1 MSASG
6 GDRPWLTPVPSDP
19 GEEFRYQAVLA
30 IDPARPGELG
40 RLVGLLDDPSWRVR
54 MACVERLLSHP
65 SPEAVVPALVEALA
79 AGPGPGARTGAAA
92 ALTRLGAPAVP
103 ALLARLGGW
112 GPQVRGA
119 AAEILGEIGDRRAE
133 GALAVLLG
141 DADGNVR
148 AAAAEALGKAGGPGA
163 AAALLGALERDDAAA
178 RLAALDAL
186 ERLGAAPSAVRLA
199 ELARDRTLRR
209 AAYRLLG
216 FSDDPQVADLLAQGI
231 ADPARG
237 CREAALV
244 AVAQQRMRRAE
255 GDLALVAA
263 AVRAAAA
270 SPAVADWTSEALHAE
285 DRRAAMGAVTV
296 LGWLGDPARAAAVA
310 EAGEAEELRPAV
322 LEALM
327 AMGRGVGA
335 ALQGVL
341 PRLSPPARVTALAAL
356 ARLGDASTLGP
367 LAQAAASD
375 DDAVRAAAIDAL
387 ARLGDAAAVEPLAAL
402 LDHPDPAVS
411 GQAAA
416 ALAERAR
423 QDREAVLGRCRPR
436 GQGRVPA
443 ATLRLL
449 GEVGDA
455 GDLPLVQRALRDPR
469 PATRAAACHALEAL
483 AARGEAVGCSPEVL
497 DALDDPVPG
506 VRAAAAQAVG
516 VISRPGPEA
525 ISEEAVRGLAGAL
538 HDEEPVVRAAAARAL
553 GRARRIEHAPALSAL
568 AASPESPPDA
578 AAAAIRA
585 LAEMGRAEPGVLAR
599 AAAHPDPEVV
609 KEAVAAAARLP
620 ARAGADL
627 VLSAAAHPR
636 WDVRRAAARALGSR
650 GEPGLAGAVR
660 RLLESE
666 EDPMVVEALREALQA
681 LEGRR

>member
-1 MSASG
+1 VSG

-19 GEEFRYQAVLA
+19 GEEFRYQAVMA
-30 IDPARPGELG
+30 IDPAAPGELG
-40 RLVGLLDDPSWRVR
+40 RLVSLLDDPSWRVR
-54 MACVERLLSHP
+54 MASVERLLAHP

-112 GPQVRGA
+112 GPQARGA

-163 AAALLGALERDDAAA
+163 AAALLGALERDDDAV
-178 RLAALDAL
+178 RLPALDAL
-186 ERLGAAPSAVRLA
+186 ERLGAAPPAPRLA

-216 FSDDPQVADLLAQGI
+216 FCDDPEVAGLLAQGI

-244 AVAQQRMRRAE
+244 AVAQQRARRAPA
-255 GDLALVAA
+255 GLAPLVT
-263 AVRAAAA
+263 AVRAAAG
-270 SPAVADWTSEALHAE
+270 SPAVAAWAGEAVRAE
-285 DRRAAMGAVTV
+285 DRRAAAGAVTV
-296 LGWLGDPARAAAVA
+296 LGWLGDPSRAAAVA
-310 EAGEAEELRPAV
+310 EAGEAEELRPSVMEA
-322 LEALM
+322 LEA
-327 AMGRGVGA
+327 MGSGVGA
-335 ALQGVL
+335 ALEGVI

-356 ARLGDASTLGP
+356 ARLGEASALAP

-375 DDAVRAAAIDAL
+375 DEAVRAAAIDAL
-387 ARLGDAAAVEPLAAL
+387 ARLGDASALDPLAAL

-423 QDREAVLGRCRPR
+423 RDRGAVLARCRPR
-436 GQGRVPA
+436 GEGRVPA

-455 GDLPLVQRALRDPR
+455 GDLPRVRGALRDPR
-469 PATRAAACHALEAL
+469 PATRTAACHALEAL
-483 AARGEAVGCSPEVL
+483 AARGEAGGCPPELL

-506 VRAAAAQAVG
+506 VRAAAAQALG
-516 VISRPGPEA
+516 VMARPGA
-525 ISEEAVRGLAGAL
+525 AAVSEDAVRGLAGAL

-553 GRARRIEHAPALSAL
+553 GRARRIEL
-568 AASPESPPDA
+568 AASLAGLAGSAESPPDV
-578 AAAAIRA
+578 AAAAIQA
-585 LAEMGRAEPGVLAR
+585 LSEMGRAEPSVLAR
-599 AAAHPDPEVV
+599 AVGHPDPEVV

-620 ARAGADL
+620 ARAAAEL
-627 VLSAAAHPR
+627 VLSAAGHPR
-636 WDVRRAAARALGSR
+636 WDVRRAAARALGAR
-650 GEPGLAGAVR
+650 GEPGLARAVR

-666 EDPMVVEALREALQA
+666 EDPLVVEALGEALRA

>member
-1 MSASG
+1 VSG

-19 GEEFRYQAVLA
+19 GEEFRYQAILA
-30 IDPARPGELG
+30 IDPSSPGEVG
-40 RLVGLLDDPSWRVR
+40 RLVSLLDDPSWRVR
-54 MACVERLLSHP
+54 MACVERLVAHP
-65 SPEAVVPALVEALA
+65 SPEAVVPALVKALA
-79 AGPGPGARTGAAA
+79 GGPGPGSRTAAAA

-103 ALLARLGGW
+103 ALLAPLGGW
-112 GPQVRGA
+112 GPQTRGA

-133 GALAVLLG
+133 AALAVLLG
-141 DADGNVR
+141 DPDGNVR

-163 AAALLGALERDDAAA
+163 AAALLAALERDDAAV

-186 ERLGAAPSAVRLA
+186 ERLRAALPAARLA

-216 FSDDPQVADLLAQGI
+216 FCDDAEVADLLAQGI

-244 AVAQQRMRRAE
+244 AVARQRARRAG
-255 GDLALVAA
+255 GDLAPLAA
-263 AVRAAAA
+263 SVRAAAA
-270 SPAVADWTSEALHAE
+270 SPAVAGWTADAVRAE
-285 DRRAAMGAVTV
+285 DRRAAAGAVAV
-296 LGWLGDPARAAAVA
+296 LGWLGDPSRAVAVA

-322 LEALM
+322 LEALT
-327 AMGRGVGA
+327 AMGRGLGA
-335 ALQGVL
+335 ALQGVM

-356 ARLGDASTLGP
+356 ARLGDPAALGP
-367 LAQAAASD
+367 LAQAATSD
-375 DDAVRAAAIDAL
+375 DEAVRAAAIDAL
-387 ARLGDAAAVEPLAAL
+387 ARLGDVAAIEPLAAL

-416 ALAERAR
+416 ALQELARKDRA
-423 QDREAVLGRCRPR
+423 AVLGRCRPR
-436 GQGRVPA
+436 GEGRVPA

-455 GDLPLVQRALRDPR
+455 QDLPLVQRALREPR
-469 PATRAAACHALEAL
+469 PATRTAACHALESL
-483 AARGEAVGCSPEVL
+483 ATRGEAVACSPEVL

-506 VRAAAAQAVG
+506 VRAAAAQALG
-516 VISRPGPEA
+516 VMARPGSAADCED
-525 ISEEAVRGLAGAL
+525 AVRGLAGAL

-553 GRARRIEHAPALSAL
+553 GRAGRGEHAAAL
-568 AASPESPPDA
+568 AELAGAAGSPPDV
-578 AAAAIRA
+578 AAAAIHA

-599 AAAHPDPEVV
+599 AAGHPDPEVV

-620 ARAGADL
+620 ARAAADL
-627 VLSAAAHPR
+627 LLSAAGHPR
-636 WDVRRAAARALGSR
+636 WDVRRAAARALGAR
-650 GEPGLAGAVR
+650 GEPGLARAVR
-660 RLLESE
+660 RLLEAE
-666 EDPMVVEALREALQA
+666 EDPMVVEALGEALRA